1 MINEYTFDC
10 KVGIRHRRGRE
21 GRGPSPWRKWSWSC
35 GESDHLRHLDQT
47 ERPRT
52 GSIGYNE
59 RVPTYLAFLR
69 AVNLGA
75 KRVFPKDDIR
85 RVVEGVGFTAV
96 ETYINTGNVRFTT
109 GIRSR
114 ARIESA
120 LETAFA
126 ADRGFDVPT
135 IVFSQEEFR
144 RVAEDVAELSA
155 AHPGLAR
162 HYVYLLKEPP
172 AHEERAAIE
181 ATSSGEGRMVVRGR
195 AAHALLSPGYQEGR
209 VDPLAAAKLLG
220 VATNRT
226 HTVVT
231 ALAARWC

>member
-1 MINEYTFDC
+1 MWTRNEYAFDG
-10 KVGIRHRRGRE
+10 KVSIRHRRGRE

-96 ETYINTGNVRFTT
+96 ETYINTGNVRFRTSM
-109 GIRSR
+109 RSR

-120 LETAFA
+120 LEAAFA
-126 ADRGFDVPT
+126 APIGA
-135 IVFSQEEFR
+135 SMFR
-144 RVAEDVAELSA
+144 RSCSRRRSA
-155 AHPGLAR
+155 AVWQRMSPSSRPRTRGSH
-162 HYVYLLKEPP
+162 
-172 AHEERAAIE
+172 
-181 ATSSGEGRMVVRGR
+181 ATTS
-195 AAHALLSPGYQEGR
+195 
-209 VDPLAAAKLLG
+209 
-220 VATNRT
+220 T
-226 HTVVT
+226 
-231 ALAARWC
+231 C

>member
-1 MINEYTFDC
+1 MAQMVVFL
-10 KVGIRHRRGRE
+10 RG
-21 GRGPSPWRKWSWSC
+21 
-35 GESDHLRHLDQT
+35 
-47 ERPRT
+47 ERPSAPPRSDRAT
-52 GSIGYNE
+52 PYGSIGYNE

-96 ETYINTGNVRFTT
+96 ETYINTGNVRFRTSM
-109 GIRSR
+109 RSR
-114 ARIESA
+114 ARIESV

-172 AHEERAAIE
+172 AHEKRAAIE
-181 ATSSGEGRMVVRGR
+181 ATSSGKGRMVVRGR
-195 AAHALLSPGYQEGR
+195 AVHALLSPGYQEGR